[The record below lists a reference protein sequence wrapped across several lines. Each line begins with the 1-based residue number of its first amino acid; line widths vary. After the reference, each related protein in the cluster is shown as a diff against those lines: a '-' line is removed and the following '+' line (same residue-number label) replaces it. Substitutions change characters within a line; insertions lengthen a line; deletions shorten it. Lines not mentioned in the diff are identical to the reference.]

1 MIEEVT
7 GVLCGTMLQVNNIEV
22 VYNDVILVLK
32 GISLEVSGGAA
43 VALLGAN
50 GAGKTT
56 TLKAVSGLIR
66 MQNGELEGGS
76 IVFEGRPI
84 HKLDPDHIARLGISM
99 VPEGRRIFSDLT
111 VKENLMAGALTRAD
125 REAVRA
131 DLQKV
136 FEYFGILT
144 QRIDQRAVY
153 LSGGEQ
159 QMVAVGRALMSRP
172 RLIMLDE
179 PSLGLAPLVV
189 RNIFQILRR
198 INTEQGTAMLLV
210 EQNARLA
217 LAFASYGYIMEN
229 GRIVLD
235 GPCSRLSQNQDV
247 QEFYLGVTEAS
258 DRKSYAEVKHYK
270 RRKRWLS

>member
-1 MIEEVT
+1 
-7 GVLCGTMLQVNNIEV
+7 MLQVNNIEV

-32 GISLEVSGGAA
+32 GISLTVPGGGA

-66 MQNGELEGGS
+66 MQNGELEGGT
-76 IVFEGRPI
+76 IVFQDTPI
-84 HKLDPDHIARLGISM
+84 HRMDPDRIVRLGISM
-99 VPEGRRIFSDLT
+99 VPEGRRIFADLT
-111 VKENLMAGALTRAD
+111 VRENLMVGAFTRPD
-125 REAVRA
+125 RETVRS
-131 DLQKV
+131 DLRMV
-136 FEYFGILT
+136 FSYFEILT

-189 RNIFQILRR
+189 RSIFDILRR
-198 INTEQGTAMLLV
+198 INSEQGTAMLLV

-217 LAFASYGYIMEN
+217 LGFASYGYIMEN

-235 GPCSRLSQNQDV
+235 GPCSRLMENEDV
-247 QEFYLGVTEAS
+247 QEFYLGVTDAS
-258 DRKSYAEVKHYK
+258 DRKSYADVKHYK